1 MKILHQR
8 YKKTNWLLPVLALL
22 LLAGCKKVDDH
33 RVQLYPDGPKAP
45 IKFLDGLPSPSQGR
59 AGTIVTFK
67 VMGLKGKESKFKFL
81 IGQLETEVMTVGDS
95 SISVRIPTDAITGG
109 ASVVFDNQYFFGP
122 EFRVRGNLLI
132 DPSFVAFNGARGP
145 ILDIV
150 EATNVTG
157 SYIIAGSFSNYNSL
171 SSPADPIH
179 DIAKIDKTGTLTSS
193 NKMLTRTGTEGGVIY
208 SLTPLASG
216 NYLAGGY
223 FSKYNERGG
232 IYSVTRL
239 YQRAQLDTMTVE
251 LVNPDPINNPNDSR
265 DTVATFNGGVN
276 GSIFYAYETDDNQII
291 AVGNFTEYRSN
302 FYKRSTKANKVFNRV
317 LMNQVLKMNA
327 DGSLD
332 SSFNYN
338 LTLHKGNPGGNGPVV
353 TAIRISGNR
362 ILVVGAFTTFNGQT
376 ANRIVCLDEWD
387 GAISSDFNTGS
398 GADNVIATVT
408 YNEETDRILLTG
420 NFHSFNGIAANG
432 VVMLKPDGSVDQ
444 QFQLRSTTDGKVT
457 YAAQLNSG
465 DVIIAGNFQKY
476 DDKVRP
482 GFAYLGSDGK
492 AITGYNNTGTFNGRI
507 FKMIERTTDLGYPG
521 VILVGDFNKF
531 DNTDVNNI
539 VYLEIR
545 K

>member
-1 MKILHQR
+1 MKILRQR
-8 YKKTNWLLPVLALL
+8 YKRTNWLLPVLASLI
-22 LLAGCKKVDDH
+22 LAGCKKDDEN
-33 RVQLYPDGPKAP
+33 RVQLYPDGPKAA
-45 IKFLDGLPSPSQGR
+45 IRFLDGLPAPSQGR

-95 SISVRIPTDAITGG
+95 TISVRIPTDAITGG
-109 ASVVFDNQYFFGP
+109 AAVEFDNQYFFGP
-122 EFRVRGNLLI
+122 EFRVRGNLII
-132 DPSFVAFNGARGP
+132 DPSFVAYNGARGP

-150 EATNVTG
+150 DATSVAG

-171 SSPADPIH
+171 ASPAAPIY
-179 DIAKIDKTGTLTSS
+179 DIAKIDKTGTLTAS

-208 SLTPLASG
+208 SITPLASG
-216 NYLAGGY
+216 NYLASGF

-239 YQRAQLDTMTVE
+239 YQRAQLDTMTVD

-276 GSIFYAYETDDNQII
+276 GAIQYAYETDDEQII

-302 FYKRSTKANKVFNRV
+302 YYTRSTKANKVANRV
-317 LMNQVLKMNA
+317 VMPQVLKMNA

-353 TAIRISGNR
+353 AAVRISGSR
-362 ILVVGAFTTFNGQT
+362 VLIVGAFTSFNGQM
-376 ANRIVCLDEWD
+376 ASRIVCLDEWD
-387 GAISSDFNTGS
+387 GAISTDFNTGS
-398 GADNVIATVT
+398 GADNVISSVT
-408 YNEETDRILLTG
+408 YNAETDRILLTG
-420 NFHSFNGIAANG
+420 DFHSFNGTPANG

-444 QFQLRSTTDGKVT
+444 SFQLRSTTNGKVT

-465 DVIIAGNFQKY
+465 DVIIAGSFQKY

-482 GFAYLGSDGK
+482 GFAYLGSDGV
-492 AITGYNNTGTFNGRI
+492 AVTGFNNTGSFNGRI
-507 FKMIERTTDLGYPG
+507 YKMIERTTDLGYPG

-539 VYLEIR
+539 IYLEIR